1 MLMQVRGRNQP
12 DKGAIVIALNFARSQ
27 GEIKVQGS
35 GGARVWG
42 LDELSKSFPE
52 PRANKQ

>member
-35 GGARVWG
+35 GGARV
-42 LDELSKSFPE
+42 
-52 PRANKQ
+52 